1 MSNYT
6 YNDHYISAP
15 PGSISTYLGGGTTTS
30 GTNPGDPD
38 GWVICDGQLRT
49 VSDGRFANL
58 AAILNTYMGVS
69 TNTSN
74 SITPP
79 DLREQF
85 LRGCDSAA
93 TNVKATGGSA
103 TISLSATHLP
113 AHGHTITVND
123 TTHSHGCNL
132 GVKDDTNFT
141 SNSGQF
147 PPGDSST
154 TTNFYYDTVAA
165 GTGITASTS
174 NTGSGNAITIV
185 PPFVTMNYIMKY

>member
-6 YNDHYISAP
+6 YKDHYISAP

-74 SITPP
+74 SIIPP

-113 AHGHTITVND
+113 AHSHTITVND

-132 GVKDDTNFT
+132 GVKDDNNF
-141 SNSGQF
+141 SSGSGQF
-147 PPGDSST
+147 PPGDSTAT
-154 TTNFYYDTVAA
+154 TTLYYDTNYA